1 MNDVITYREVR
12 KHSLSGNKSATISV
26 LDRVFYR
33 KIAAAITV
41 ILINHTNIKPNSVTK
56 ISIIFSILGG
66 VILAQSNSIQ
76 SYVFAAIMFNTYF
89 LLDVVDGSLSRV
101 LSSRGSFPLTVSDKI
116 GAFYDALAGYIFC
129 SIFWC
134 CLCINIFLYNNGDSI
149 IFAVILALNCS
160 LLGRLIQSKYIV
172 IVNEVNPNTV
182 LPKTQRE
189 QSVIFKIFKNLE
201 FGGFFGV
208 FLFFLWIPLFKYAF
222 IIFYMIFNFFILA
235 KAIKDTW
242 FEK

>member
-116 GAFYDALAGYIFC
+116 GAFYDALALSDSVQGSFASISRCVAACFRHASQYSLWFC
-129 SIFWC
+129 SAQPFRAFA
-134 CLCINIFLYNNGDSI
+134 LLEKLRSDS
-149 IFAVILALNCS
+149 
-160 LLGRLIQSKYIV
+160 K
-172 IVNEVNPNTV
+172 
-182 LPKTQRE
+182 
-189 QSVIFKIFKNLE
+189 
-201 FGGFFGV
+201 
-208 FLFFLWIPLFKYAF
+208 
-222 IIFYMIFNFFILA
+222 
-235 KAIKDTW
+235 
-242 FEK
+242 